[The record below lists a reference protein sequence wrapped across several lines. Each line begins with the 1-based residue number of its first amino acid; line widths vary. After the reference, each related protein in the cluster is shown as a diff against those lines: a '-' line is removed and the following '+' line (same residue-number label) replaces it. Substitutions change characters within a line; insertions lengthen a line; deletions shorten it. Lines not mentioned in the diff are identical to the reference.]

1 MRSSASAVVNI
12 PTVLHAGA
20 TERWDFTLVDGQ
32 TCTVLRGSIPDI
44 IKLLFQALTEH
55 VSADRATINQGL
67 GSV

>member
-12 PTVLHAGA
+12 PAVLH
-20 TERWDFTLVDGQ
+20 DGQ

-44 IKLLFQALTEH
+44 VKLLFQALTEH